1 MKENL
6 LNSRINKD
14 ISPSRLKN
22 LSPDKYGKAAWAEL
36 AYTPCKLA
44 DNVIYREATTMK
56 KN

>member
-14 ISPSRLKN
+14 ASPSRLQN

-44 DNVIYREATTMK
+44 DNILYR
-56 KN
+56 